1 MEEKPRSV
9 SQHALLYGVITGV
22 VLIVFSLI
30 LFLVNLHMN
39 KTLNYIS
46 YIFIIG
52 GMLLCS
58 LDYRKKYLNGYM
70 SYGKA
75 FTACFLVGLYAAILS
90 GIYTYF
96 FAQFIHPGLVQ
107 ELIEQARENVMAAN
121 QNMSEEQLETALAY
135 STKFMSPPF
144 LAIWGLIGT
153 AIISTIISLIL
164 AIFIKK
170 EDKTLMPSA

>member
-1 MEEKPRSV
+1 MEEKSRSLG
-9 SQHALLYGVITGV
+9 QHALIYGILTGA

-39 KTLNYIS
+39 KTLGYIS

-96 FAQFIHPGLVQ
+96 FAEFIHPGMVQ
-107 ELIEQARENVMAAN
+107 ELTEQARENIMATN
-121 QNMSEEQLETALAY
+121 QNMTDEQLETALAY

-144 LAIWGLIGT
+144 LAIWGMIGT

-164 AIFIKK
+164 AIFIRK
-170 EDKTLMPSA
+170 EDKTVTPAA